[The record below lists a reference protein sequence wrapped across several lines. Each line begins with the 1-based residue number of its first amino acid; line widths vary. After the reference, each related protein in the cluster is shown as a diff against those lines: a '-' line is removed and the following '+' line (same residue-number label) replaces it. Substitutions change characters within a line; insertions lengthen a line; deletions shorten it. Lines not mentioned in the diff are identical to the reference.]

1 MGDNDDVNFDWR
13 FGDGMIVVV
22 LAMLVVLVML
32 VIMVMIILMEFEK
45 IL

>member
-1 MGDNDDVNFDWR
+1 MGDNDVNFDWR

-22 LAMLVVLVML
+22 VAMLVVLVML
-32 VIMVMIILMEFEK
+32 VITVMIVLMEFEK